1 MVIFLKLDQDQIAL
15 TDQGT
20 QENEKVVEIIVEEII
35 EITTPNID
43 RLGAKRIIDLRTI
56 KNQIE
61 INNGLRY

>member
-1 MVIFLKLDQDQIAL
+1 MVIFLKLDQDQIVL
-15 TDQGT
+15 PDQGT

-43 RLGAKRIIDLRTI
+43 RLGVKRVIGLRTI

>member
-43 RLGAKRIIDLRTI
+43 RLEVRTTIGLRTI

>member
-15 TDQGT
+15 PDQGT

-43 RLGAKRIIDLRTI
+43 RLEVRTAIDLRTI